1 MTKKYQDWWSKMT
14 ICDLRAN
21 VVLLQQGAGYDPS
34 KSKKSTGGD
43 TSKDGSDFEDQDY
56 DAEHTD

>member
-1 MTKKYQDWWSKMT
+1 MT